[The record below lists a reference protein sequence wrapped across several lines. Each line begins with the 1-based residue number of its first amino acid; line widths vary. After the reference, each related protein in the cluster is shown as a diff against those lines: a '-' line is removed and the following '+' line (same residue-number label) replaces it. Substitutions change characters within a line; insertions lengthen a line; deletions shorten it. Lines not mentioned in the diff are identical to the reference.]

1 MRILFDV
8 SPLSH
13 PRTGVGNY
21 VRGSLAGLA
30 AAAREDGAGDEVVA
44 FAPASAKG
52 ARAIR
57 EALAGVPVEARLR
70 VLPFAH
76 ALRTAWSRAA
86 WPPAER
92 LYGPLDALHFSDWM
106 YPPQAGGVRA
116 TTIHDLVPLRF
127 PEWTHPRTVALHGR
141 KYANAAATCDVMFA
155 NSAFTA
161 GEIEELLGFPR
172 DRVVVARPGVEAL
185 FAAMGEGAHTGASN
199 GQGPEAGAG
208 AGPRA
213 GAGPGAGVAA
223 PLDGRPYILT
233 VATLEPRKNLDT
245 LVAAWRLLVARGHGD
260 LALAVAGGA
269 GWGTQPRLDDPRI
282 VRLGYVPDA
291 ELARLY
297 RGAAVFAYPSRF
309 EGFGMPIVEAMACGA
324 PVVASAHPSM
334 DEAAGTAALRA
345 DPESAEAWADAIER
359 ALAAREALRTAG
371 LAHAAGFTWAAA
383 GRAFLDGYR
392 AAAAL
397 RD

>member
-1 MRILFDV
+1 MRVLFDV
-8 SPLSH
+8 TPLSH

-30 AAAREDGAGDEVVA
+30 AAAAADGQGDEIVA
-44 FAPASAKG
+44 IAPASKPG
-52 ARAIR
+52 AAAIAA
-57 EALAGVPVEARLR
+57 ALDGIPVERAVK

-76 ALRTAWSRAA
+76 ALRTAWSLRGR
-86 WPPAER
+86 PPAER
-92 LYGPLDALHFSDWM
+92 FYGPFDALHFSDWM
-106 YPPQAGGVRA
+106 FPPQAGGVRA

-127 PEWTHPRTVALHGR
+127 PEWTHPRTVAMHGR

-172 DRVVVARPGVEAL
+172 ERVVVARPGVEPI
-185 FAAMGEGAHTGASN
+185 FTPT
-199 GQGPEAGAG
+199 GPEGPKGSLRAAVSLGTLAG
-208 AGPRA
+208 R
-213 GAGPGAGVAA
+213 
-223 PLDGRPYILT
+223 RYILT

-245 LVAAWRLLVARGHGD
+245 LVDAWRLLSAPGAGHED
-260 LALAVAGGA
+260 VVLAVAGGA
-269 GWGTQPRLDDPRI
+269 GWGEQPRLDDPRI
-282 VRLGYVPDA
+282 IRLGYVSDGD
-291 ELARLY
+291 LAILY

-324 PVVASAHPSM
+324 PVVASSHRSL
-334 DEAAGTAALRA
+334 DEASGTAALRA
-345 DPESAEAWADAIER
+345 DPESAEDWAFTLAQ
-359 ALAAREALRTAG
+359 ALAQAPQLRAAG
-371 LAHAAGFTWAAA
+371 LDHAAGFTWAAT

-397 RD
+397 RN

>member
-13 PRTGVGNY
+13 ARTGVGNY
-21 VRGSLAGLA
+21 VRGSLAGLVA
-30 AAAREDGAGDEVVA
+30 AAAADGAGDEVVA

-52 ARAIR
+52 AAAIR
-57 EALAGVPVEARLR
+57 ASLAGIPVEQRLR

-76 ALRTAWSRAA
+76 AVRTAWSRAGR
-86 WPPAER
+86 PPAER
-92 LYGPLDALHFSDWM
+92 FYGRIDALHFSDWM

-116 TTIHDLVPLRF
+116 TTIHDLVPVRF
-127 PEWTHPRTVALHGR
+127 PEWTHPRTVAMHGR

-172 DRVVVARPGVEAL
+172 ERVVVARPGVEAH
-185 FAAMGEGAHTGASN
+185 FTAEG
-199 GQGPEAGAG
+199 P
-208 AGPRA
+208 
-213 GAGPGAGVAA
+213 GPGAGEGQGPDAGA
-223 PLDGRPYILT
+223 DRGPAGQLAGGPYVLT

-245 LVAAWRLLVARGHGD
+245 LVEGWRQLVARGGGHED
-260 LALAVAGGA
+260 VALAVAGGA
-269 GWGTQPRLDDPRI
+269 GWGEQPKLDDPRI
-282 VRLGYVPDA
+282 VRLGYVGDD

-309 EGFGMPIVEAMACGA
+309 EGFGMPVVEAMACGA
-324 PVVASAHPSM
+324 PVVASAHRSL
-334 DEAAGTAALRA
+334 DEAAGAAALRA
-345 DPESAEAWADAIER
+345 DPESPEEWAA
-359 ALAAREALRTAG
+359 ALAGALGSRERLRAAG
-371 LAHAAGFTWAAA
+371 LAHAAGFTWAAT

>member
-30 AAAREDGAGDEVVA
+30 AAARGDARGDEVVA

-57 EALAGVPVEARLR
+57 AALAGVPVEQRLR

-76 ALRTAWSRAA
+76 ALRTAWSRAGRPA
-86 WPPAER
+86 AER
-92 LYGPLDALHFSDWM
+92 FYGPFDALHFSDWM

-172 DRVVVARPGVEAL
+172 DRVVVARPGVEPL
-185 FAAMGEGAHTGASN
+185 FT
-199 GQGPEAGAG
+199 EAGADGG
-208 AGPRA
+208 AGA
-213 GAGPGAGVAA
+213 EPGAGAA
-223 PLDGRPYILT
+223 PPLDGRPYILT
-233 VATLEPRKNLDT
+233 VATVEPRKNLDT
-245 LVAAWRLLVARGHGD
+245 LVEAWRLLVARGHGE

-269 GWGTQPRLDDPRI
+269 GWGAQPRLDDPRI

-345 DPESAEAWADAIER
+345 GPESAEAWAAAIER
-359 ALAAREALRTAG
+359 ALAGRAG
-371 LAHAAGFTWAAA
+371 LRAAGLVHAAGFTWAAT

-392 AAAAL
+392 AVAAL

>member
-8 SPLSH
+8 TPLSH

-30 AAAREDGAGDEVVA
+30 AAAREDARGDEVVA

-57 EALAGVPVEARLR
+57 KALAGVPVEQRLR

-76 ALRTAWSRAA
+76 ALRTAWSRAGRPA
-86 WPPAER
+86 AER
-92 LYGPLDALHFSDWM
+92 FYGPLDVLHFSDWM
-106 YPPQAGGVRA
+106 YPPQADGVRA

-141 KYANAAATCDVMFA
+141 KYANAATCDVIFA

-172 DRVVVARPGVEAL
+172 DRVVVARPGVEPL
-185 FAAMGEGAHTGASN
+185 FTAAGADG
-199 GQGPEAGAG
+199 GAG
-208 AGPRA
+208 AG
-213 GAGPGAGVAA
+213 GGPGAGPAT
-223 PLDGRPYILT
+223 PLDGMPYILT

-245 LVAAWRLLVARGHGD
+245 LVEAWRLLVARGHGD

-334 DEAAGTAALRA
+334 DEASGTAALRA
-345 DPESAEAWADAIER
+345 DPVSAEDWAAAIER
-359 ALAAREALRTAG
+359 ALAGREALSTAG
-371 LAHAAGFTWAAA
+371 LVHAAGFTWTAT

>member
-8 SPLSH
+8 TPLSH

-21 VRGSLAGLA
+21 VRGSLAGLVV
-30 AAAREDGAGDEVVA
+30 AARESVGGDEVIA

-52 ARAIR
+52 ARAIL
-57 EALAGVPVEARLR
+57 EALAAVPVEQRVR

-76 ALRTAWSRAA
+76 ALRTAWSRAG
-86 WPPAER
+86 WPPAEQV
-92 LYGPLDALHFSDWM
+92 YGRFDALHFSDWM
-106 YPPQAGGVRA
+106 YPPQAGGIRA

-127 PEWTHPRTVALHGR
+127 PEWTHPRTVAMHGR

-172 DRVVVARPGVEAL
+172 ERVVVARPGVEAL
-185 FAAMGEGAHTGASN
+185 FTV
-199 GQGPEAGAG
+199 AGAG
-208 AGPRA
+208 AG
-213 GAGPGAGVAA
+213 AGVAV
-223 PLDGRPYILT
+223 PVDGRPYVLT

-245 LVAAWRLLVARGHGD
+245 LVEAWRLLVARGHDD

-269 GWGTQPRLDDPRI
+269 GWGAQPRLDDPRI

-324 PVVASAHPSM
+324 PVVASSHPSL
-334 DEAAGTAALRA
+334 DEASGSAALRA
-345 DPESAEAWADAIER
+345 DPESAENWAATIEQ
-359 ALAAREALRTAG
+359 ALDRREALRAAG
-371 LAHAAGFTWAAA
+371 LAHAAGFTWAAT

>member
-30 AAAREDGAGDEVVA
+30 AAVREDGAGDEVVA

-52 ARAIR
+52 ARVIR
-57 EALAGVPVEARLR
+57 EALAGVPVEQRLR

-76 ALRTAWSRAA
+76 ALRTAWSRAG

-92 LYGPLDALHFSDWM
+92 LYSSLDALHFSDWM

-172 DRVVVARPGVEAL
+172 ERVVVARPGVEAL
-185 FAAMGEGAHTGASN
+185 FAAAGEGTG
-199 GQGPEAGAG
+199 GGAG
-208 AGPRA
+208 ADASARP
-213 GAGPGAGVAA
+213 AA
-223 PLDGRPYILT
+223 PLDGRPYLLT

-269 GWGTQPRLDDPRI
+269 GWGAQPRLDDPRI

-291 ELARLY
+291 ELALLY
-297 RGAAVFAYPSRF
+297 RDAAVFAYPSRF
-309 EGFGMPIVEAMACGA
+309 EGFGMPIVEAMACGT

-334 DEAAGTAALRA
+334 DEAAGSAALRA

-359 ALAAREALRTAG
+359 ALAGREALRAAG
-371 LAHAAGFTWAAA
+371 LAHAAGFTWAAT

>member
-30 AAAREDGAGDEVVA
+30 GAARGDGRGDEVVA

-52 ARAIR
+52 ARSIR
-57 EALAGVPVEARLR
+57 EALAGVPVEQRLR

-76 ALRTAWSRAA
+76 ALRTAWSRAS

-92 LYGPLDALHFSDWM
+92 FYGPLDVLHFSDWM

-185 FAAMGEGAHTGASN
+185 FT
-199 GQGPEAGAG
+199 EAGGDAG
-208 AGPRA
+208 ARA
-213 GAGPGAGVAA
+213 DAAARADAGVTPAA

-245 LVAAWRLLVARGHGD
+245 LVDAWRLLTARGHGD

-269 GWGTQPRLDDPRI
+269 GWGAQPRLDDPRI

-359 ALAAREALRTAG
+359 ALAAREALRAAG
-371 LAHAAGFTWAAA
+371 LAHATGFTWAAT

>member
-30 AAAREDGAGDEVVA
+30 AAVREDGAGDEVVA

-52 ARAIR
+52 ARVIR
-57 EALAGVPVEARLR
+57 EALAGVPVEQRLR

-76 ALRTAWSRAA
+76 ALRTAWSRAG

-92 LYGPLDALHFSDWM
+92 LYSSLDALHFSDWM

-172 DRVVVARPGVEAL
+172 ERVVVARPGVEAL
-185 FAAMGEGAHTGASN
+185 FAAAGEGTG
-199 GQGPEAGAG
+199 GGAG
-208 AGPRA
+208 ADASARP
-213 GAGPGAGVAA
+213 AA
-223 PLDGRPYILT
+223 PLDGRPYLLT

-269 GWGTQPRLDDPRI
+269 GWGAQPRLDDPRI

-297 RGAAVFAYPSRF
+297 CSAAVFAYPSRF
-309 EGFGMPIVEAMACGA
+309 EGFGMPIVEAMACGT

-334 DEAAGTAALRA
+334 DEAAGSAALRA

-359 ALAAREALRTAG
+359 ALAGREALRAAG
-371 LAHAAGFTWAAA
+371 LAHAAGFTWAAT

>member
-30 AAAREDGAGDEVVA
+30 AAAREDACGDEVVA

-52 ARAIR
+52 ARLIR
-57 EALAGVPVEARLR
+57 EALAGVPVEQRLR

-76 ALRTAWSRAA
+76 ALRTAWSRAG
-86 WPPAER
+86 WPPTER
-92 LYGPLDALHFSDWM
+92 LYGSLDALHFSDWM
-106 YPPQAGGVRA
+106 YPLQAGGVRA

-172 DRVVVARPGVEAL
+172 ERVVVARPGVEAL
-185 FAAMGEGAHTGASN
+185 FAAAGGEAEARADASAR
-199 GQGPEAGAG
+199 P
-208 AGPRA
+208 
-213 GAGPGAGVAA
+213 AA
-223 PLDGRPYILT
+223 PLDGRPYLLT

-245 LVAAWRLLVARGHGD
+245 LVEAWRLLVTRGHGD

-269 GWGTQPRLDDPRI
+269 GWGAQPRLDDPRI

-291 ELARLY
+291 ELALLY
-297 RGAAVFAYPSRF
+297 RDAAVFAYPSRF

-334 DEAAGTAALRA
+334 DEAAGTVALRA

-359 ALAAREALRTAG
+359 ALAGREALRAAG
-371 LAHAAGFTWAAA
+371 LAHAAGFTWAAT
-383 GRAFLDGYR
+383 GRALLDGYR

>member
-30 AAAREDGAGDEVVA
+30 AAARGDARGDEVVA

-57 EALAGVPVEARLR
+57 AALAGVPVEQRLR

-76 ALRTAWSRAA
+76 ALRTAWSRAGRPA
-86 WPPAER
+86 AER
-92 LYGPLDALHFSDWM
+92 FYGPFDALHFSDWM

-172 DRVVVARPGVEAL
+172 DRVVVARPGVEPL
-185 FAAMGEGAHTGASN
+185 FT
-199 GQGPEAGAG
+199 EAGADGG
-208 AGPRA
+208 AGA
-213 GAGPGAGVAA
+213 EPGAGAA
-223 PLDGRPYILT
+223 PPLDGRPYILT
-233 VATLEPRKNLDT
+233 VATVEPRKNLDT
-245 LVAAWRLLVARGHGD
+245 LVEAWRLLVARGHGE

-269 GWGTQPRLDDPRI
+269 GWGAQPRLDDPRI

-345 DPESAEAWADAIER
+345 GPESAEAWAAAIER
-359 ALAAREALRTAG
+359 ALAGRAG
-371 LAHAAGFTWAAA
+371 LRAAGLVHAAGFTWAAT

>member
-30 AAAREDGAGDEVVA
+30 AAARGDGRGDEVVA

-57 EALAGVPVEARLR
+57 EALAGVPVEQRLR

-92 LYGPLDALHFSDWM
+92 LYGRLGALHFSDWM

-185 FAAMGEGAHTGASN
+185 FVEAGGDAGAGADAGV

-208 AGPRA
+208 T
-213 GAGPGAGVAA
+213 AA

-245 LVAAWRLLVARGHGD
+245 LVDAWRLLVARGHGD

-269 GWGTQPRLDDPRI
+269 GWGVQPRLDDPRI

-334 DEAAGTAALRA
+334 DEAAGAAALRA

-359 ALAAREALRTAG
+359 ALAAREALRAAG
-371 LAHAAGFTWAAA
+371 LAHAAGFTWAAT

>member
-30 AAAREDGAGDEVVA
+30 VAAREDARGDEVVA

-57 EALAGVPVEARLR
+57 EALAGVPVEQRLC

-92 LYGPLDALHFSDWM
+92 LYGRFDALHFSDWM

-185 FAAMGEGAHTGASN
+185 FAAAGEGTG
-199 GQGPEAGAG
+199 GGAG
-208 AGPRA
+208 ADASARP
-213 GAGPGAGVAA
+213 AA
-223 PLDGRPYILT
+223 PLDGRPYLLT

-245 LVAAWRLLVARGHGD
+245 LVEAWRLLTGRGHGD

-269 GWGTQPRLDDPRI
+269 GWGAQPRLDDPRI
-282 VRLGYVPDA
+282 VRLGYVSDT

-297 RGAAVFAYPSRF
+297 RAAAVFAYPSRF

-359 ALAAREALRTAG
+359 ALAGRETLRTAG
-371 LAHAAGFTWAAA
+371 LAHAAGFTWAAT